1 MKADPQTYTAPE
13 PRDDGQGQHVTGA
26 LHVANVVKPPLYEF
40 VNLKSVSGRL
50 TSFWVPVS

>member
-13 PRDDGQGQHVTGA
+13 PRDDGQGQHVTGD